1 MRTIKKWDK
10 ESPIN
15 GISAEKVL
23 NSNPSFQ
30 TGNFYLVMNGD
41 CVERIEKVETIRT
54 NTGFEGTDE
63 EVMNKYLASIEDPSI
78 LMSREELIEAL
89 KTRIN
94 DRVNNEIL
102 SGFVWNDMPVWLSIE
117 NQNNYKAAYDL
128 AFQTQ
133 VMQMPFTP
141 VKFKFGI
148 DEAPIYHDFTSFN
161 ELADFYV
168 KAVGYVQSCY
178 EAGWSE
184 KDSLDSM
191 SDEELRTLLKQT
203 E

>member
-15 GISAEKVL
+15 GISAEQVL
-23 NSNPSFQ
+23 NSNPSFH
-30 TGNFYLVMNGD
+30 TGDIYLVMNGD
-41 CVERIEKVETIRT
+41 RVERIEKVETIRN

-102 SGFVWNDMPVWLSIE
+102 SGFVWNDMPVWLSVE
-117 NQNNYKAAYDL
+117 NQTNYKAAYDL
-128 AFQTQ
+128 AFQAKA
-133 VMQMPFTP
+133 MQMNFTGI
-141 VKFKFGI
+141 KFKFGI
-148 DEAPIYHDFTSFN
+148 DEAPIYHDFTSFE

-168 KAVGYVQSCY
+168 KAVAYIQSCY
-178 EAGWSE
+178 ETGWSE
-184 KDSLDSM
+184 KDNLESL
-191 SDEELRTLLKQT
+191 SDEELRTHLKQT